1 MSEYDGAVR
10 PQPDL
15 FVQKDNAKDG
25 WVKVPGMA
33 ALTHPGPDAE
43 VAWSMVDMRLTEM
56 NCGDACEL

>member
-1 MSEYDGAVR
+1 
-10 PQPDL
+10 L